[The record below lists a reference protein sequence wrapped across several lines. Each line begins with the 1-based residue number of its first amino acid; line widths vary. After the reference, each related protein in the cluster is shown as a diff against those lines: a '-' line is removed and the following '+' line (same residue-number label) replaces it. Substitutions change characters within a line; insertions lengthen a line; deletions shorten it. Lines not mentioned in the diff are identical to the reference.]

1 MVAILVECGWEVVE
15 NTSWIINKYREST
28 LSLEYYGDS
37 IVNSVADIGACALGY
52 TVAATLPVM
61 ASVVGFVSIECVML
75 MLIRD
80 SFLLNVIMLVYPLE
94 AIKQWQLGGVTL
106 LLSCRIRQSVFC
118 GVDAGILLVTG
129 YNGGSTK
136 WSIRNLKHHAQ
147 ELDDEAQRVSIGGIA
162 GRTAILLC
170 ADGSNRAAVKIASAG
185 ANKAIVVVAPN
196 ATVPEK
202 HAAGESASFLKQ
214 VIGAVS

>member
-1 MVAILVECGWEVVE
+1 MGRTWWCKCATPHPFVVSIWSEHNSQHLLDPYTFSHIQHGLVLYALLALSAPRFSLATRAVVAILVECGWEVVE

-52 TVAATLPVM
+52 TVAATLPVV

-106 LLSCRIRQSVFC
+106 LLSCKDRQS
-118 GVDAGILLVTG
+118 ALP
-129 YNGGSTK
+129 
-136 WSIRNLKHHAQ
+136 R
-147 ELDDEAQRVSIGGIA
+147 R
-162 GRTAILLC
+162 
-170 ADGSNRAAVKIASAG
+170 
-185 ANKAIVVVAPN
+185 
-196 ATVPEK
+196 
-202 HAAGESASFLKQ
+202 
-214 VIGAVS
+214 